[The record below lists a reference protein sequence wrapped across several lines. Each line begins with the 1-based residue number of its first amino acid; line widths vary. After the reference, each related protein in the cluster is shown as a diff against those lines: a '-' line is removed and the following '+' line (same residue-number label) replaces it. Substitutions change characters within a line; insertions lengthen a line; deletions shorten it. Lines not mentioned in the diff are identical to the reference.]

1 MQNKERSKRNMA
13 VLLALCGLL
22 EGVLAQPT
30 PELKAPSAL
39 VEPSVLQKDVREYD
53 RLLVAIRQAGL
64 KKQRDQ
70 IPTVL
75 SALRPEV
82 LQAAQSVPTV
92 RRAPFYL
99 QAATLLALARIGD
112 PTALPNLQAVETR
125 LDPYFKEHLL
135 PVVNARIHAESR
147 VPSPRTSAEWQ
158 EKSTH
163 FLERARVSLAEA
175 PKILEQYHDLSQQW
189 SPENILYAP
198 RAVWA
203 LRQLAEMA
211 TNAYA
216 NGVKDAFDV
225 FAPIAMHLEKDYAL
239 WVRIQLGQR
248 SSQERIHW
256 LVNQLAERG
265 VETFEDRYLMQAL
278 ADCGAPAIPVIRAN
292 LKERMASPA
301 AKRVGASLLLKVL
314 AVVEEPS
321 ATSLLER
328 FTAVSDE
335 YIAQEARI
343 CLQRRLSG
351 ERPTFVAWW

>member
-1 MQNKERSKRNMA
+1 MRVKTLT
-13 VLLALCGLL
+13 VLLALCSLL
-22 EGVLAQPT
+22 EGVLAQTT
-30 PELKAPSAL
+30 PAPKAPSAL
-39 VEPSVLQKDVREYD
+39 MEPSVLQKDVREYD

-92 RRAPFYL
+92 RRARFYL

-112 PTALPNLQAVETR
+112 PTVLPNLQAVEAH
-125 LDPYFKEHLL
+125 LDPYFKENLL
-135 PVVNARIHAESR
+135 PVVKARIYAEIR
-147 VPSPRTSAEWQ
+147 VPTPRTRAEWQ

-163 FLERARVSLAEA
+163 FLEQAGISLAEA

-189 SPENILYAP
+189 PPENILYAP

-211 TNAYA
+211 TDAYA

-239 WVRIQLGQR
+239 WVRVQLGQR

-278 ADCGAPAIPVIRAN
+278 ADCGAPAIPVIRAK
-292 LKERMASPA
+292 LEERTASPSV
-301 AKRVGASLLLKVL
+301 KRVGISLLLKVL
-314 AVVEEPS
+314 AIVEKPS
-321 ATSLLER
+321 AVSRLE
-328 FTAVSDE
+328 
-335 YIAQEARI
+335 Q
-343 CLQRRLSG
+343 
-351 ERPTFVAWW
+351 

>member
-1 MQNKERSKRNMA
+1 MRVKTLT
-13 VLLALCGLL
+13 VLLALCSLL
-22 EGVLAQPT
+22 EGVLAQTT
-30 PELKAPSAL
+30 PAPKAPSAL
-39 VEPSVLQKDVREYD
+39 MEPSVLQKDVREYD

-64 KKQRDQ
+64 KKQRDHIQ
-70 IPTVL
+70 VVM
-75 SALRPEV
+75 SALRPGV

-92 RRAPFYL
+92 RRARFYL

-112 PTALPNLQAVETR
+112 PTVLPNLQAVEAH
-125 LDPYFKEHLL
+125 LDPYFKENLL
-135 PVVNARIHAESR
+135 PVVKARIYAEIR
-147 VPSPRTSAEWQ
+147 VPTPRTRAEWQ

-163 FLERARVSLAEA
+163 FLEQAGISLAEA
-175 PKILEQYHDLSQQW
+175 SKILEQYYDTSQQW
-189 SPENILYAP
+189 PPENLLYAP

-211 TNAYA
+211 TDAYA

-265 VETFEDRYLMQAL
+265 VETSEDRYLMQAL
-278 ADCGAPAIPVIRAN
+278 ADCGAPAIPVIRAK
-292 LKERMASPA
+292 LEERTASPS
-301 AKRVGASLLLKVL
+301 AKRVGISLLLKVL
-314 AVVEEPS
+314 AIVEEPS

-328 FTAVSDE
+328 FATVADE
-335 YIAQEARI
+335 YIAQEARS

-351 ERPTFVAWW
+351 ERATFVAWW

>member
-1 MQNKERSKRNMA
+1 MQNKQRFGRTLT
-13 VLLALCGLL
+13 VLLALCSPLG
-22 EGVLAQPT
+22 GVLAQAT

-39 VEPSVLQKDVREYD
+39 MEPSILQKDVREYD
-53 RLLVAIRQAGL
+53 QLIAAIRQTGL
-64 KKQRDQ
+64 RKQRAQ
-70 IPTVL
+70 IQVVM

-92 RRAPFYL
+92 RRARFYL

-112 PTALPNLQAVETR
+112 PTVLPNLQAVEAH
-125 LDPYFKEHLL
+125 LDPYFKENLL
-135 PVVNARIHAESR
+135 PVVKARIYAESR
-147 VPSPRTSAEWQ
+147 VPTPSTRAEWQ

-163 FLERARVSLAEA
+163 FLEQAGISLAEA
-175 PKILEQYHDLSQQW
+175 PKILEQYYDSSQQW
-189 SPENILYAP
+189 HPENLLYAP

-211 TNAYA
+211 TDAYA

-225 FAPIAMHLEKDYAL
+225 FSPIAAHLEKDYAL
-239 WVRIQLGQR
+239 WVRVQLGQR
-248 SSQERIHW
+248 ASPERIQW

-278 ADCGAPAIPVIRAN
+278 ADCGEPAISVIQAK
-292 LKERMASPA
+292 LEAQTASPA
-301 AKRVGASLLLKVL
+301 AKRMGSCLLLKVL
-314 AVVEEPS
+314 AALEEPS
-321 ATSLLER
+321 AASLLER
-328 FTAVSDE
+328 FATVADE
-335 YIAQEARI
+335 SIAQEARA

>member
-1 MQNKERSKRNMA
+1 MRVKTLT
-13 VLLALCGLL
+13 VLLALCSLL
-22 EGVLAQPT
+22 EGVLAQAT

-39 VEPSVLQKDVREYD
+39 MEPSILQKDVREYD
-53 RLLVAIRQAGL
+53 QLIAAIRQTGL
-64 KKQRDQ
+64 RKQRAHIQ
-70 IPTVL
+70 VVM

-92 RRAPFYL
+92 RRARFYL

-112 PTALPNLQAVETR
+112 PTVLPNLQAVEAH
-125 LDPYFKEHLL
+125 LDPYFKENLL
-135 PVVNARIHAESR
+135 PVVKARIYAEIR
-147 VPSPRTSAEWQ
+147 VPTPRTRAEWQ

-163 FLERARVSLAEA
+163 FLEQAGISLAEA
-175 PKILEQYHDLSQQW
+175 SKILEQYYDTSQQW
-189 SPENILYAP
+189 PPENLLYAP

-211 TNAYA
+211 TDAYA

-265 VETFEDRYLMQAL
+265 VETSEDRYLMQAL
-278 ADCGAPAIPVIRAN
+278 ADCGAPAIPVIRAK
-292 LKERMASPA
+292 LEERTASPS
-301 AKRVGASLLLKVL
+301 AKRVGISLLLKVL
-314 AVVEEPS
+314 AIVEEPS

-328 FTAVSDE
+328 FATVADE
-335 YIAQEARI
+335 YIAQEARS

-351 ERPTFVAWW
+351 ERATFVAWW